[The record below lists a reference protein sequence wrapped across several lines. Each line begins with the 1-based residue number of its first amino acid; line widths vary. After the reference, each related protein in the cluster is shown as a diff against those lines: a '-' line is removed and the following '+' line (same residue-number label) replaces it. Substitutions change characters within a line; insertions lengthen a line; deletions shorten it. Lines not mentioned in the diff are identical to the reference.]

1 MLTDLSRIT
10 KQALIFSIYVCVYV
24 NATTSEFEAGDEKVE
39 KRYEVA
45 KFNFVEVANV
55 YSITLWILVGSLA
68 KIGFHLLHK
77 ITDKIPESCLL
88 IIIGLVVGALF
99 YATKIADRES
109 YVLNSHTFF
118 LFLLPPIILEAGY
131 FMPNRPFFNNVGT
144 ILIFAFLNTIF
155 NTMCIGLTLYG
166 FSFTPIFGG
175 TEFRFID
182 LMVFASLISS
192 VDPVAVLATFVEINV
207 NDMLYIIVFGE
218 SLLNDGVSVVIF
230 RQKKI
235 FFLIKILFVIKNY

>member
-1 MLTDLSRIT
+1 MVFHLNDKTNRIVLSF
-10 KQALIFSIYVCVYV
+10 LFMCVYV
-24 NATTSEFEAGDEKVE
+24 NASTSEIEAGDDDLIE
-39 KRYEVA
+39 KRYQVA
-45 KFNFVEVANV
+45 KFDFAEVANV
-55 YSITLWILVGSLA
+55 YSITLWILIGSLA
-68 KIGFHLLHK
+68 KVGFHLLHK

-88 IIIGLVVGALF
+88 IIIGLIMGALF
-99 YATKIADRES
+99 YATKIADRDS
-109 YVLNSHTFF
+109 YVLNAHTFF
-118 LFLLPPIILEAGY
+118 VFLLPPIILEAGY
-131 FMPNRPFFNNVGT
+131 FMPNRPFFSNVGT

-166 FSFTPIFGG
+166 FSFTPLFGG

-218 SLLNDGVSVVIF
+218 SLLNDGISVVF
-230 RQKKI
+230 
-235 FFLIKILFVIKNY
+235 N